1 MNLSDLRPAKDHA
14 INFGV
19 KAIIY
24 GPAGSGK
31 TPIINTAPRPILLAC
46 EPGLLSMRG
55 SNVPTYAAFDAK
67 MIDDF
72 FDWFFKS
79 HETKKFDTLCI
90 DSTTEM
96 AEVYLRQAEKTN
108 KHGLA
113 AYGEMAKC
121 TLKHL
126 QTLYFM
132 REKHTYL
139 IAKQETMSDGVK
151 RPYYP
156 GRQMPVE
163 MPHKF
168 DQILHLDI
176 HNVPNVGQ
184 VRSFQCG
191 QTMDVLARD
200 RTGMLDLFEQPD
212 FGQII
217 KKVMK

>member
-1 MNLSDLRPAKDHA
+1 MNINDLRPAKDHA

-46 EPGLLSMRG
+46 EPGLLSMRN
-55 SNVPTYAAFDAK
+55 STVPTYAAFDAK
-67 MIDDF
+67 MIDGF
-72 FDWFFKS
+72 FEWFFGS
-79 HETKKFDTLCI
+79 NETKKFDTLCI

-96 AEVYLRQAEKTN
+96 AEIYLRQALKTN

-113 AYGEMAKC
+113 AYGEMADN

-132 REKHTYL
+132 REKHIYL
-139 IAKQETMSDGVK
+139 IAKQDIMSNGGK
-151 RPYYP
+151 QPYYP
-156 GRQMPVE
+156 GKLLSVI

-184 VRSFQCG
+184 VRSFQCA
-191 QTMDVLARD
+191 QTLDVLARD
-200 RTGMLDLFEQPD
+200 RTGMLGMFEQPD
-212 FGQII
+212 FGQVI
-217 KKVMK
+217 KKVMM